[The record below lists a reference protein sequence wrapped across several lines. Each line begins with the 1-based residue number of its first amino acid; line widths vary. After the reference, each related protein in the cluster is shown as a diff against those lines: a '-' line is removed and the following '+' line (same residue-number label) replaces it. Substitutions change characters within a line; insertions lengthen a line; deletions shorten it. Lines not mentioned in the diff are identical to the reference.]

1 MNSWKPE
8 DLRVAL
14 LAGGASDERE
24 ISLASGRGAGNAL
37 REAGFSV
44 TELDPAEKKDLQN
57 LIAGNYDV
65 AFLCMHGKMG
75 EDGTLQGFLEM
86 IGLPYIGSGVWSSAL
101 AMDKAKS
108 KLFYENAGIQTPVS
122 VTLYSPDD
130 MSVEDILSTVG
141 ESCVVKPATEGSALG
156 VYIVKGADE
165 VKDAIGKA
173 FELDSEVLV
182 ETFVK
187 GTELTIA
194 VLGNEQL
201 ESLPVIQIV
210 PRNEFYDFES
220 KYAPGGSQHL
230 CPAPLNAEATEK
242 VQAMAKAAHRVLGCS
257 GISRSDFIMDENGE
271 FWILETNTLP
281 GMTETS
287 LLPDAARAA
296 GIEFPEL
303 CTRLIELALEK

>member
-44 TELDPAEKKDLQN
+44 TEFDPAEKKDLQN

-201 ESLPVIQIV
+201 EALPVIQIV

-242 VQAMAKAAHRVLGCS
+242 VQTMAKAAHRALGCS

-303 CTRLIELALEK
+303 CTRLIELALEQ

>member
-44 TELDPAEKKDLQN
+44 TEFDPAEKKDLQN

-165 VKDAIGKA
+165 VKDAIEKA

-194 VLGNEQL
+194 VLGNERL
-201 ESLPVIQIV
+201 EALPVIQIV

-242 VQAMAKAAHRVLGCS
+242 VQEMAKAAHRVLGCS

>member
-44 TELDPAEKKDLQN
+44 TEFDPAEKKDLQN

-130 MSVEDILSTVG
+130 MSIEDILSTVG

-165 VKDAIGKA
+165 VKDAIEKA

-201 ESLPVIQIV
+201 EALPVIQIV

-242 VQAMAKAAHRVLGCS
+242 VQEMAKAAHRVLGCS

>member
-44 TELDPAEKKDLQN
+44 TEFDPAEKKDLQN
-57 LIAGNYDV
+57 LITGNYDV

-165 VKDAIGKA
+165 VKDAIEKA

-201 ESLPVIQIV
+201 EALPVIQIV

>member
-44 TELDPAEKKDLQN
+44 TEFDPAEKKDLQN

-165 VKDAIGKA
+165 VKDAIRKA

-201 ESLPVIQIV
+201 EALPVIQIV

-242 VQAMAKAAHRVLGCS
+242 VQTMAKAAHRALGCS

-303 CTRLIELALEK
+303 CTRLIELALEQ

>member
-57 LIAGNYDV
+57 LIADNYDV

-201 ESLPVIQIV
+201 EALPVIQIV

>member
-44 TELDPAEKKDLQN
+44 TEFDPAEKKDLQN

-165 VKDAIGKA
+165 VKDAIEKA

-201 ESLPVIQIV
+201 EALPVIQIV

>member
-44 TELDPAEKKDLQN
+44 TEFDPAEKKDLQN

-130 MSVEDILSTVG
+130 MSIEDILSTVG

-165 VKDAIGKA
+165 VKDAIEKA

-201 ESLPVIQIV
+201 EALPVIQIV

-242 VQAMAKAAHRVLGCS
+242 VQEMAKAAHRVLGCS

-303 CTRLIELALEK
+303 CTRLIGLALEK

>member
-8 DLRVAL
+8 DLKVAL

-44 TELDPAEKKDLQN
+44 TEFDPAEKKDLQN

-165 VKDAIGKA
+165 VKDAIEKA

-201 ESLPVIQIV
+201 EALPVIQIV

-242 VQAMAKAAHRVLGCS
+242 VQEMAKAAHRVLGCS

>member
-8 DLRVAL
+8 DFRVAL

-165 VKDAIGKA
+165 VKDAIEKA

-201 ESLPVIQIV
+201 EALPVIQIV

-303 CTRLIELALEK
+303 CTRLIELALEQ

>member
-44 TELDPAEKKDLQN
+44 TEFDPAEKKDLQN
-57 LIAGNYDV
+57 LITGNYDV

-101 AMDKAKS
+101 AMEKAKS

-165 VKDAIGKA
+165 VKDAIEKA

-201 ESLPVIQIV
+201 EALPVIQIV

>member
-201 ESLPVIQIV
+201 EALPVIQIV

-242 VQAMAKAAHRVLGCS
+242 VQTMAKAAHRVLGCS

>member
-44 TELDPAEKKDLQN
+44 TEFDPAEKKDLQN

-165 VKDAIGKA
+165 VKDAIEKA

-187 GTELTIA
+187 GMELTIA

-201 ESLPVIQIV
+201 EALPVIQIV

-242 VQAMAKAAHRVLGCS
+242 VQEMAKAAHRVLGCS

>member
-165 VKDAIGKA
+165 VKDAIEKA

-201 ESLPVIQIV
+201 EALPVIQIV

-242 VQAMAKAAHRVLGCS
+242 VQTMAKAAHRALGCS

-303 CTRLIELALEK
+303 CTRLIELALEQ